1 MKKEV
6 ANLPDFKNI
15 VSKSILTPAKGCIA
29 HHSFTFSLNPYVG
42 CMFACKY
49 CYVMEMPQA
58 KFRGEEWGSYVDI
71 KSNASALLDND
82 IRKAKKKGQRISIF
96 MSTAT
101 DPYQWKESKERITK
115 TVLENMLHFID
126 DIDFLMIHTRSP
138 LVKRD
143 IELFKKF
150 GDKLLVSMTIETD
163 SEKYRKIF
171 TPSAPPI
178 PARLKALKEITEAGI
193 PTRISIS
200 PMLPMT
206 KKVAKVFKEATD
218 TVVLD
223 TYSLCNG
230 GSGDRTEQMGIKKI
244 YEDINLP
251 QWYEKD
257 AYKKI
262 LPILEKEFGHVNT
275 IKDECSKCSCF

>member
-1 MKKEV
+1 M
-6 ANLPDFKNI
+6 PDFKNI
-15 VSKSILTPAKGCIA
+15 VSKTILTPARGCVA
-29 HHSFTFSLNPYVG
+29 YHDFTFSLNPYTG
-42 CMFACKY
+42 CVFACKY
-49 CYVMEMPQA
+49 CYVREMPQA

-71 KSNASALLDND
+71 KSNASVLVNNE
-82 IRKAKKKGQRISIF
+82 IKKARGKGQRISIF

-101 DPYQWKESKERITK
+101 DPYQWKESKERITEAI
-115 TVLENMLHFID
+115 LESMLPILD

-150 GDKLLVSMTIETD
+150 GDKILVSMTIETD

-178 PARLKALKEITEAGI
+178 AARLKALKEITEAGI

-206 KKVAKVFKEATD
+206 KKVAKIFKEATD

-223 TYSLCNG
+223 TYSLCNDG
-230 GSGDRTEQMGIKKI
+230 KSDRTEEMGIKKI
-244 YEDINLP
+244 YENINLP
-251 QWYEKD
+251 QWYERD

-262 LPILEKEFGHVNT
+262 LPILEKEFGQVKT
-275 IKDECSKCSCF
+275 IKDDCNKCSSL